1 MSHPPYPPDQP
12 SPPPGSGSQ
21 PPYGGS
27 QPQGGQPPYGSQSPY
42 GNQPYG
48 GQPGQPHGG
57 QPSKPYGTPPGAG
70 APPPPPGAGGPP
82 AYGGG
87 SMPPQFG
94 GMQPPYSPVDA
105 LTYGW
110 RLFTKN
116 VGPFMIITAVMLVIS
131 AAISFGTNLATTGSL
146 FGTGSTVDPVT
157 GLPENY
163 LVHQLISLMASFVSG
178 IISWVLGLALVR
190 GALDVVD
197 TGRTDL
203 GAMFTRIPW
212 GQAIIAG
219 IIVMIVTFVGTLMC
233 ILPGIVAAYLL
244 YYTNMAVLD
253 GASGVDGIV
262 ASFNFTTKNVGPT
275 LLLALLAIV
284 IVILSL
290 CTLGLALLIAV
301 PVLCIAA
308 AYTWRVLQGRPVVP
322 A

>member
-12 SPPPGSGSQ
+12 SPPPGSGGQ

-27 QPQGGQPPYGSQSPY
+27 YPQGGQPSGSPSPYGSQ
-42 GNQPYG
+42 
-48 GQPGQPHGG
+48 
-57 QPSKPYGTPPGAG
+57 PSLPYGTPGAG

-116 VGPFMIITAVMLVIS
+116 VGPFMIITAVILVIS

-146 FGTGSTVDPVT
+146 LGTGSTIDPVT

-163 LVHQLISLMASFVSG
+163 LLHQLISLMTSFVSG

-212 GQAIIAG
+212 GQALLAG

-253 GASGVDGIV
+253 GASGVDGIM

-290 CTLGLALLIAV
+290 CTLGLALLISV
-301 PVLCIAA
+301 PVLSIAA